1 MVSDNRNMKKLRVAL
16 LAASLSAGALPA
28 IGGDQTLLHIHVT
41 NNEGKPIGNASV
53 IVRFVPD
60 RLVKIKH
67 SRTSWELRTSQEGMA
82 KIPEIPQGKVQVQ
95 VIAKNY
101 QTFGDTFDVKEEE
114 KTLEIVLNSPQPQY
128 SAHGDKD
135 PTAGPNK

>member
-1 MVSDNRNMKKLRVAL
+1 MSDNRNMKKLRVAL

>member
-1 MVSDNRNMKKLRVAL
+1 MKKLYVAL
-16 LAASLSAGALPA
+16 LAAWLSVGALPA
-28 IGGDQTLLHIHVT
+28 IGADQTLLHIHVT
-41 NNEGKPIGNASV
+41 NKEGKPIGNASV

-60 RLVKIKH
+60 RLIKIKH
-67 SRTSWELRTSQEGMA
+67 SRTSWEMRTSQEGIA

-101 QTFGDTFDVKEEE
+101 QTFGDTFDIKEEE
-114 KTLEIVLNSPQPQY
+114 KTLEIVLNPPQSQY

-135 PTAGPNK
+135 PTAGSNK

>member
-1 MVSDNRNMKKLRVAL
+1 MKKLRVAL

>member
-1 MVSDNRNMKKLRVAL
+1 MKKLYVAL

-28 IGGDQTLLHIHVT
+28 IAADQTLLQIHVT
-41 NNEGKPIGNASV
+41 NQEGKPIGNASV

-60 RLVKIKH
+60 RLIKIKH
-67 SRTSWELRTSQEGMA
+67 SKTSWEMRTSQEGIA

-101 QTFGDTFDVKEEE
+101 QTFGDTFDVRQEE
-114 KTLEIVLNSPQPQY
+114 KTLEIVLNAPQAQY
-128 SAHGDKD
+128 SAHGEKD
-135 PTAGPNK
+135 PTAASNK

>member
-1 MVSDNRNMKKLRVAL
+1 MKKLYLAL
-16 LAASLSAGALPA
+16 LAASLSLGALPA
-28 IGGDQTLLHIHVT
+28 LAADQTLLHIHVT
-41 NNEGKPIGNASV
+41 NKEGKPVGNASV

-60 RLVKIKH
+60 RLIKIKR
-67 SRTSWELRTSQEGMA
+67 SKISWELRTSQEGMA

-101 QTFGDTFDVKEEE
+101 QTFGDTFEVKEDE
-114 KTLEIVLNSPQPQY
+114 KTLEIVLNPPQGQY